1 MPEFRP
7 RPLPAT
13 PQCPL
18 DSCRQA
24 VGVGQPG
31 PQGSCGRLPRHE
43 SCKNMLE
50 QVLKRRRSLPSR
62 GLSDE
67 QSWWWWWE
75 CPILITDC
83 KLECRGAQRLIQG
96 YVASKWQV
104 WNLNAV
110 CLGSYLFQTRA
121 FSSALFSRSCYPSIK
136 QY

>member
-31 PQGSCGRLPRHE
+31 PQGSCGRLPRRE

-50 QVLKRRRSLPSR
+50 QTLKRRGSLPSLGSVMSSLGGGGSAPFSLQIANWSAE
-62 GLSDE
+62 GLSD
-67 QSWWWWWE
+67 S
-75 CPILITDC
+75 
-83 KLECRGAQRLIQG
+83 
-96 YVASKWQV
+96 SKVMWH
-104 WNLNAV
+104 LS
-110 CLGSYLFQTRA
+110 G
-121 FSSALFSRSCYPSIK
+121 RSGT
-136 QY
+136 